1 MVGLNLIK
9 TINQKNKIII
19 AIDNLILGKK
29 IFKNI
34 F

>member
-1 MVGLNLIK
+1 MVGSNLIK

-29 IFKNI
+29 NI
-34 F
+34 

>member
-1 MVGLNLIK
+1 MVGSNLIK

-29 IFKNI
+29 TFKNI